1 MAQEFT
7 PREAGALAW
16 LAGENR
22 CPPID
27 MPTGSAAMREWLA
40 GWDAE
45 EDAAEDAA
53 FMAEFGEPLGRGGG
67 WIGCP
72 DQLAEAR
79 AMGLT
84 ALD

>member
-1 MAQEFT
+1 MAQAFP
-7 PREAGALAW
+7 PREAGSLAW

-27 MPTGSAAMREWLA
+27 MPTGSSDMREWLA

-45 EDAAEDAA
+45 EDAHEDAA
-53 FMAEFGEPLGRGGG
+53 FMAEFGEPLGARGG
-67 WIGCP
+67 WIGSP
-72 DQLAEAR
+72 DHLAEAR
-79 AMGLT
+79 AMGHT